1 MTFLREN
8 ERDRA
13 LMLYTRGWSYQEIA
27 TQILSLWSA
36 KIERDVIKE
45 VGRLCAASVGR
56 RAQPEEFYYDGNCA
70 LKRIEYRKEGE
81 E

>member
-13 LMLYTRGWSYQEIA
+13 LMLYSHGWSYQEIA
-27 TQILSLWSA
+27 AQLLSLRSA
-36 KIERDVIKE
+36 TMEREVIKE

-56 RAQPEEFYYDGNCA
+56 RAQPEEFYYFGDKGDN
-70 LKRIEYRKEGE
+70 R
-81 E
+81 